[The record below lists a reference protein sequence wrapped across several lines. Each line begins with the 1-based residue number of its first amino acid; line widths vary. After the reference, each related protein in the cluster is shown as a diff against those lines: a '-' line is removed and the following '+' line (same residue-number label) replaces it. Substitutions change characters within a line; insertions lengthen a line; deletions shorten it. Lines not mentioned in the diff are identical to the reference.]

1 MGVAMVAV
9 EILATLIHILVNM
22 AFALLIIGLSLV
34 IVSVR
39 NTQATF
45 TARVANDFKGSGNFV
60 YWIVAIL
67 IIGAIG
73 YIPKAK
79 PVSDLFLVLIL
90 LVLFLKKG
98 NPSGV
103 GGGFF
108 QQFTQSI
115 GATASSAASK
125 TLGMVPTGL
134 STS

>member
-1 MGVAMVAV
+1 
-9 EILATLIHILVNM
+9 M
-22 AFALLIIGLSLV
+22 AFALLIVGMSLV
-34 IVSVR
+34 VVSVR

-45 TARVANDFKGSGNFV
+45 TARVANDFKGSGNFL

-90 LVLFLKKG
+90 VVLFLKKG
-98 NPSGV
+98 NPSV

-108 QQFTQSI
+108 QQFTQAI
-115 GATASSAASK
+115 GASASGATSS
-125 TLGMVPTGL
+125 TPLTTGGSVSPLGSSLTTPFTISG
-134 STS
+134 

>member
-1 MGVAMVAV
+1 MS
-9 EILATLIHILVNM
+9 
-22 AFALLIIGLSLV
+22 FALLIIGITLLV
-34 IVSVR
+34 VAVR
-39 NTQATF
+39 NTQDTF
-45 TARVANDFKGSGNFV
+45 TARVANDFKGPGNFL

-79 PVSDLFLVLIL
+79 TVSDLFLVLIL

-108 QQFTQSI
+108 QQFTQTLSATT
-115 GATASSAASK
+115 GAAK
-125 TLGMVPTGL
+125 PTVKVG
-134 STS
+134 T